1 MLETKNTMMETIE
14 SLNVMWKD
22 MKKES
27 KLTYEVIDI
36 ILDQIEDYDN
46 PKDYFEDVLNH
57 GRVSGIVPA
66 LITYKDTEEF
76 FDRHVDEI
84 LKLLNEVKK
93 YREINFELNRNNLA
107 WFAFEETLNRIYND
121 LF

>member
-14 SLNVMWKD
+14 SLKKWKE
-22 MKKES
+22 ES
-27 KLTYEVIDI
+27 KLTSEVVDI
-36 ILDQIEDYDN
+36 ILDQIEEYEE
-46 PKDYFEDVLNH
+46 PQDYFEEVLKY
-57 GRVSGIVPA
+57 GCASGIVPA

-84 LKLLNEVKK
+84 LELLNEVKE
-93 YREINFELNRNNLA
+93 YGEITFELNRNNLA

>member
-14 SLNVMWKD
+14 SLKN
-22 MKKES
+22 MKEES
-27 KLTYEVIDI
+27 KLTSEVIDI
-36 ILDQIEDYDN
+36 ILDSIEDYN
-46 PKDYFEDVLNH
+46 APEDYFETVLKY
-57 GRVSGIVPA
+57 GCVSGVVPA

-76 FDRHVDEI
+76 FNRHVDEI
-84 LKLLNEVKK
+84 LELLNEIKE
-93 YREINFELNRNNLA
+93 YGEITFELNRNNLA

>member
-14 SLNVMWKD
+14 SLKKWKD
-22 MKKES
+22 ES
-27 KLTYEVIDI
+27 KLTSEVVDI
-36 ILDQIEDYDN
+36 ILDQIEEYDD
-46 PKDYFEDVLNH
+46 PQDYFQDILNY
-57 GRVSGIVPA
+57 GCISGVVPA

-84 LKLLNEVKK
+84 LELLNEVKE
-93 YREINFELNRNNLA
+93 YGEITFELNRNNLA

>member
-14 SLNVMWKD
+14 SLKKWKE
-22 MKKES
+22 ES
-27 KLTYEVIDI
+27 KLTSEVVDI
-36 ILDQIEDYDN
+36 ILDEIEEYGDPQN
-46 PKDYFEDVLNH
+46 YFEYVLKY
-57 GRVSGIVPA
+57 GCASGAVSA

-76 FDRHVDEI
+76 FNRHVDEI
-84 LKLLNEVKK
+84 LELLNEVKE
-93 YREINFELNRNNLA
+93 YGEITFELNRNNLA

>member
-14 SLNVMWKD
+14 SLKKWKE
-22 MKKES
+22 ES
-27 KLTYEVIDI
+27 KLTSEVVDI
-36 ILDQIEDYDN
+36 ILDQIEDYDD
-46 PKDYFEDVLNH
+46 PQDYFEEVLNY
-57 GRVSGIVPA
+57 GCGSGVVPA
-66 LITYKDTEEF
+66 LITYEDTEKF

-84 LKLLNEVKK
+84 FDLWNEIE

>member
-14 SLNVMWKD
+14 SLKKWKE
-22 MKKES
+22 ES
-27 KLTYEVIDI
+27 KLTSEVVDI
-36 ILDQIEDYDN
+36 ILDQIEEYDD
-46 PKDYFEDVLNH
+46 PQDYFEEVLKY
-57 GRVSGIVPA
+57 GCASGVVPA

-84 LKLLNEVKK
+84 LDLLNEERE
-93 YREINFELNRNNLA
+93 YGEINFELNRNNLA
-107 WFAFEETLNRIYND
+107 WFAFEEIVRRIDFD

>member
-27 KLTYEVIDI
+27 KLTSEVIDI
-36 ILDQIEDYDN
+36 ILDQIEDYED
-46 PKDYFEDVLNH
+46 PQDYFETVLTY
-57 GRVSGIVPA
+57 GCVSGVVPA

-76 FDRHVDEI
+76 FNRHVDEI
-84 LKLLNEVKK
+84 LELLNEVKE
-93 YREINFELNRNNLA
+93 YGEITFELNRNNLA